1 MVGEPERIRMN
12 SRLKKLRAQ
21 RELILKHLQWIDQEI
36 ADQAAA
42 ESGPPPIPALDPP
55 TPAEDPISGSMEETT
70 APALP
75 LEALEEP
82 NVQSL
87 KNDVRKGCLLY
98 FGLAWVALAAVVG
111 VVYLIYS

>member
-1 MVGEPERIRMN
+1 MN
-12 SRLKKLRAQ
+12 SRLIKLRAQ

-36 ADQAAA
+36 ADQAVV
-42 ESGPPPIPALDPP
+42 ESGSPP

-82 NVQSL
+82 NVRSL
-87 KNDVRKGCLLY
+87 KSDVRKGCLLY

-111 VVYLIYS
+111 VVYLIYN